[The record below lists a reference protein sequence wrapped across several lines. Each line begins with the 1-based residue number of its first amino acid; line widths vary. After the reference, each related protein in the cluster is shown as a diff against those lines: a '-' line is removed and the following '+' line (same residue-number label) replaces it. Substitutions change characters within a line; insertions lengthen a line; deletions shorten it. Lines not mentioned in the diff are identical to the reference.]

1 MNPKKVCLEHQNIKS
16 PPQERYYPLLERYE
30 IEIEFDIERLVNLKK
45 EVIAVIDQL
54 EDADEVN
61 LLYMR
66 YIQYLKWGEI
76 AKKMNLSYQHTH
88 RVHARALNNIDSII
102 HKDGFD

>member
-16 PPQERYYPLLERYE
+16 PQERYYPLLERYE